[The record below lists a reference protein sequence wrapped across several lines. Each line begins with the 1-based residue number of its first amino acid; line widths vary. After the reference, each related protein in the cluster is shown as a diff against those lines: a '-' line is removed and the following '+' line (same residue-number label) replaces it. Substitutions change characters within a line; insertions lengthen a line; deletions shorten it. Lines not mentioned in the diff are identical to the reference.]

1 MKITFFSRHLLSSGT
16 LVLFPAE
23 IGESC
28 FGILWNWDISSSET
42 IKMLK
47 KGVLN
52 DFFFQTFVMAQSVE
66 RNVVLKTRESILIH
80 YLDILWFK
88 T

>member
-1 MKITFFSRHLLSSGT
+1 
-16 LVLFPAE
+16 
-23 IGESC
+23 
-28 FGILWNWDISSSET
+28 
-42 IKMLK
+42 MLK

-52 DFFFQTFVMAQSVE
+52 DFFFQSFVMAQSVA